1 MPPLWFV
8 KRQHNMRC
16 MRTADYTKPVTEHYE
31 NLQNRVQ
38 EAASNVIHSTEE
50 YAQEHPW
57 ATIGIAA
64 VAALAV
70 GFIVGLALS
79 RD

>member
-1 MPPLWFV
+1 
-8 KRQHNMRC
+8 